1 MAFPVF
7 LQRRPPRHRPALEV
21 GTRCAVHGAA
31 PGILWTAS
39 SPCLFLWSDHQISR
53 SPLLLLPVSPK
64 CSVVVA
70 IVVVQFLLMCPA
82 LLVRRVHFGFSSDEL
97 CVTPRVFVYLLNL
110 CKFYI
115 WQSRKDFRFRNVPPR
130 RCGRHHQSEG
140 SPEVSPSDFFQAF
153 PIFPSWPLLPPLV
166 GRLWCRRFRNWQCS
180 VDCSLA
186 CFSAAPCFI
195 LFFVRVPPLG

>member
-1 MAFPVF
+1 MVFPVF
-7 LQRRPPRHRPALEV
+7 LRRRPPRHRPALEV

-82 LLVRRVHFGFSSDEL
+82 LLVRRVHFGFSLDEL

-115 WQSRKDFRFRNVPPR
+115 WQSRKDFRFRNVPPGAVDVIAKVKARLKCHLPIFFKRFQSSRR
-130 RCGRHHQSEG
+130 RCYFHR
-140 SPEVSPSDFFQAF
+140 
-153 PIFPSWPLLPPLV
+153 
-166 GRLWCRRFRNWQCS
+166 
-180 VDCSLA
+180 
-186 CFSAAPCFI
+186 
-195 LFFVRVPPLG
+195 